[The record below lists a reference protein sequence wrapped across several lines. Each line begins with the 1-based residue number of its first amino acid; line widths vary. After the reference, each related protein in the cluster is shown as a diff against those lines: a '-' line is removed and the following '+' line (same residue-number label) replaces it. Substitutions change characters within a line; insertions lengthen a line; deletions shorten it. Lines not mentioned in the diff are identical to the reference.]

1 MNRRALLGAAAIV
14 ASRIPTTAADKQ
26 RTRSRKEEE
35 LCAEV
40 WDEQVLEARRHLIAD
55 SGKGA
60 AAAKQE
66 LEIALDKLDDY
77 LDDQ

>member
-1 MNRRALLGAAAIV
+1 MNRRAFFGAAGIA
-14 ASRIPTTAADKQ
+14 ASGVPAAAADDQ
-26 RTRSRKEEE
+26 RTRSRREEE

-55 SGKGA
+55 SGEGA

-66 LEIALDKLDDY
+66 LAIGLDKLDDY
-77 LDDQ
+77 LDE